1 LKTLA
6 HIFKES
12 QMVFVFG
19 YQEKIWFNA
28 IRLMENEKLDKGSAH
43 QTVLTTLQSP
53 IIHLPLYSVIWPVI
67 YRLLQI
73 LPFIPSPLK

>member
-1 LKTLA
+1 
-6 HIFKES
+6 
-12 QMVFVFG
+12 
-19 YQEKIWFNA
+19 
-28 IRLMENEKLDKGSAH
+28 MENEKLDKGSAH